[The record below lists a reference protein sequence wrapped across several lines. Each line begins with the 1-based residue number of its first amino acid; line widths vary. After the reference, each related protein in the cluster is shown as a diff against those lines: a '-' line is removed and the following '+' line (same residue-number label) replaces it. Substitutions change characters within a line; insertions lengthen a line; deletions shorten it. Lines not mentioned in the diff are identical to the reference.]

1 MAMRAQG
8 FQRERL
14 QLREQLI
21 QHPFGLLLLV
31 LFLQEQEK
39 NREYDSK
46 INGHLILPSKEKI
59 KARNFFLLAILA
71 LIDYNTE

>member
-1 MAMRAQG
+1 MRAKG

-21 QHPFGLLLLV
+21 QHPFGLLLLI

-39 NREYDSK
+39 NEYY
-46 INGHLILPSKEKI
+46 E
-59 KARNFFLLAILA
+59 
-71 LIDYNTE
+71 EV